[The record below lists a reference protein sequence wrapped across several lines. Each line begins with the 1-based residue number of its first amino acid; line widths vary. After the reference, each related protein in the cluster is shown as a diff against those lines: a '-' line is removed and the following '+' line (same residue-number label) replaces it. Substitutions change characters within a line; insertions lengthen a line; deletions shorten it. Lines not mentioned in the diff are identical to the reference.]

1 MRFLGQIRCLLRFLD
16 TYKLKKRPKW
26 MSIIVWALSILD
38 CLNIDKSIKTTGLSR
53 HK

>member
-1 MRFLGQIRCLLRFLD
+1 MGFLD

-26 MSIIVWALSILD
+26 MPIIVWALSILD
-38 CLNIDKSIKTTGLSR
+38 CLDIDIETTGLSR